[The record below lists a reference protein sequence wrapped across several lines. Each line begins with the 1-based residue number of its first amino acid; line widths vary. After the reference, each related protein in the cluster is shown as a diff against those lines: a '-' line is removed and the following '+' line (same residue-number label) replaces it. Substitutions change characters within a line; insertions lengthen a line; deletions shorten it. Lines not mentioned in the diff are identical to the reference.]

1 MLITCRIDEGK
12 FCVDWR
18 ELTRCVV
25 ILNHFSLVHRFAV
38 EVADF
43 NFGET
48 ASIDMEYKTFRQR
61 LVDSVRDLFG
71 RRNDHG
77 SNSSLEYGPMT

>member
-1 MLITCRIDEGK
+1 MEYENIIFEQKL
-12 FCVDWR
+12 
-18 ELTRCVV
+18 
-25 ILNHFSLVHRFAV
+25 FSFPHSNRFAV

-48 ASIDMEYKTFRQR
+48 ASVDMEYKTFRQR
-61 LVDSVRDLFG
+61 LVDSVRELFG
-71 RRNDHG
+71 RRDEHG

>member
-1 MLITCRIDEGK
+1 M
-12 FCVDWR
+12 
-18 ELTRCVV
+18 
-25 ILNHFSLVHRFAV
+25 

-61 LVDSVRDLFG
+61 LFDSVRDLFG
-71 RRNDHG
+71 RRDENASD
-77 SNSSLEYGPMT
+77 SSLDYGPMT